1 MTEWLK
7 EHLLTC
13 PSRYFLHFDC
23 PGCGLQRSIVALLNG
38 NIAESLRLYPATCTL
53 LMLFIFT
60 ALHLKFNYR
69 HGAVIIRTLFIFN
82 ACIIVTFYLYK
93 VFTFKIF

>member
-1 MTEWLK
+1 
-7 EHLLTC
+7 
-13 PSRYFLHFDC
+13 
-23 PGCGLQRSIVALLNG
+23 
-38 NIAESLRLYPATCTL
+38 L